1 MKNNFIKQSKEIH
14 NNKYDNLV
22 EYINARTKVK
32 IICSKH
38 GVFEQTPDNHKNKKQ
53 GCPKCSGKNKKS
65 KNL

>member
-14 NNKYDNLV
+14 NNKYDYNLV

-38 GVFEQTPDNHKNKKQ
+38 GV
-53 GCPKCSGKNKKS
+53 
-65 KNL
+65 